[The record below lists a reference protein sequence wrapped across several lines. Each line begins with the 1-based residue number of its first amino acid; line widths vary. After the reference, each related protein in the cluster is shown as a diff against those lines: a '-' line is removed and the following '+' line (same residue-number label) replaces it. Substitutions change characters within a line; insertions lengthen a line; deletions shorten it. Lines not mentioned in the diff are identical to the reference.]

1 MKKYVKVLVSEQLL
15 ERLKRDQEQAEGMA
29 RYGRFKAWLHYANLK
44 SWQDQGWHFNYLDNG
59 SELTHICTCGLSVHI
74 DDEPEDVGL
83 DVLKLDPV
91 QSAQGHRNLPS
102 LKGTCVAFIYDF
114 KFMEDK
120 GVYFYTAL
128 CQACC
133 SFTELLPGNEAD
145 AFVDRHNQACMSV
158 GKSKVKE

>member
-1 MKKYVKVLVSEQLL
+1 MKKRYVDVVVSEPLL
-15 ERLKRDQEQAEGMA
+15 ERLERAKQEAEGMA
-29 RYGRFKAWLHYANLK
+29 KYWRFKAWLHYANLK
-44 SWQDQGWHFNYLDNG
+44 RWQDQGWHFNYLDSG
-59 SELTHICTCGLSVHI
+59 YELIHICTCGLSVHI

-114 KFMEDK
+114 KFMEDT

-145 AFVDRHNQACMSV
+145 AFVDRHNSICSLDT
-158 GKSKVKE
+158 KN

>member
-1 MKKYVKVLVSEQLL
+1 MPKYSKVEVSERLL
-15 ERLKRDQEQAEGMA
+15 DRLKKEQDQAVGMA

-44 SWQDQGWHFNYLDNG
+44 SWQEQGWHFNYLDSGN
-59 SELTHICTCGLSVHI
+59 ELIHICTCGLSVHI
-74 DDEPEDVGL
+74 DDEPEVVGL

-91 QSAQGHRNLPS
+91 QSARGHRNLAS

-145 AFVDRHNQACMSV
+145 AFVDRHNKACMSV